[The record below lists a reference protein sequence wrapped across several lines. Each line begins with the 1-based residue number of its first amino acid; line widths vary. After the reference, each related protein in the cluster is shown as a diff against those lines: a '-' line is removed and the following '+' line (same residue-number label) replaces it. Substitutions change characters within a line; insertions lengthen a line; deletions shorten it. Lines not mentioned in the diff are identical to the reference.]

1 MGKENAMYEVNTYV
15 RYGGNG
21 VFRIKEII
29 TKKLS
34 MRERKQ
40 YYVLER
46 VFGVET
52 QITTPVDNPNLRAII
67 SKADVEKLIEEMP
80 TLETNWIDDRR
91 MRSEAFKAM
100 LASNDV
106 TQLASLIKTIHL
118 RQEEKEKE
126 KKQISDEDLATYTQA
141 EEILAEEIALI
152 VGIEKHEV
160 TPYILSKVAL

>member
-1 MGKENAMYEVNTYV
+1 MYEVDTYV

-34 MRERKQ
+34 MRERKK

-52 QITTPVDNPNLRAII
+52 QITTPIDNPNLRSII
-67 SKADVEKLIEEMP
+67 SKQDVDALIEKMP
-80 TLETNWIDDRR
+80 SLQTNWIDDRR
-91 MRSEAFKAM
+91 LRNEAFKSM
-100 LASNDV
+100 LASNDIY
-106 TQLASLIKTIHL
+106 QLATLIKTIHDK
-118 RQEEKEKE
+118 QEEKERE
-126 KKQISDEDLATYTQA
+126 KKQISDEDLATFHQA

-152 VGIEKHEV
+152 VGLEKEEV
-160 TPYILSKVAL
+160 TPYILKKVA

>member
-1 MGKENAMYEVNTYV
+1 MYEVDTYV

-34 MRERKQ
+34 MRERKK

-52 QITTPVDNPNLRAII
+52 QITTPIDNPNLRAII
-67 SKADVEKLIEEMP
+67 SKQDVDALIEKMP
-80 TLETNWIDDRR
+80 SLQTNWIDDRR
-91 MRSEAFKAM
+91 LRNEAFKSM
-100 LASNDV
+100 LASNDIY
-106 TQLASLIKTIHL
+106 QLATLIKTIHDK
-118 RQEEKEKE
+118 QEEKERE
-126 KKQISDEDLATYTQA
+126 KKQISDEDLATFHQA

-152 VGIEKHEV
+152 VGLEKEEV
-160 TPYILSKVAL
+160 TPYILKKVA